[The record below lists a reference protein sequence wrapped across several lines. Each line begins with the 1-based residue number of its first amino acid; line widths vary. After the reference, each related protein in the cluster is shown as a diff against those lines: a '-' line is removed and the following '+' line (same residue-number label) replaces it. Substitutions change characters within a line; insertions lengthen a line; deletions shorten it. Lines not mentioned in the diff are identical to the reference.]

1 MPILDPGG
9 RGLGA
14 SGELAAP
21 YVVDFEK
28 AAKAT
33 GEGSC
38 RLVSVLFSLVQVR
51 LMVQP
56 RRPWF

>member
-21 YVVDFEK
+21 YVVHFDK

-51 LMVQP
+51 LMLNP
-56 RRPWF
+56 